1 MNSSHAGIIAPS
13 MKKLDSAIN
22 NTMVAN
28 VMITVAIIVFVFAF
42 IVCDIV
48 LLVVEREQ

>member
-28 VMITVAIIVFVFAF
+28 VMITVVIIVFAF
-42 IVCDIV
+42 IVYDIV